1 MAARLSWL
9 THRYQLPC
17 WERRM
22 SGDLEKPMRKHC
34 KREPSAGVS
43 ANGPP
48 RRISPVQTMLQQAM
62 QWVERIKRAT
72 RLTWPA
78 QRCQLPCLERRAT
91 RYRKGRCGNTATRN
105 LALRLRQS
113 APLGASR
120 QSDCAPAGHRSE
132 RKNQKGRW
140 PLLTGQPML
149 RAGLL
154 TIAMTTWWC
163 PAIHLRP
170 AALKIFFSELP
181 DCSSAC
187 QQIFP

>member
-1 MAARLSWL
+1 MLGTS
-9 THRYQLPC
+9 Y
-17 WERRM
+17 ERR
-22 SGDLEKPMRKHC
+22 S
-34 KREPSAGVS
+34 REAYAKALQEGTERWSFCEWSSKAHLASPDDAPAGH
-43 ANGPP
+43 AMGGKNQKGH
-48 RRISPVQTMLQQAM
+48 SPHLARPAMPATMLG
-62 QWVERIKRAT
+62 T
-72 RLTWPA
+72 P
-78 QRCQLPCLERRAT
+78 
-91 RYRKGRCGNTATRN
+91 RYTISKGRCGNTATRN